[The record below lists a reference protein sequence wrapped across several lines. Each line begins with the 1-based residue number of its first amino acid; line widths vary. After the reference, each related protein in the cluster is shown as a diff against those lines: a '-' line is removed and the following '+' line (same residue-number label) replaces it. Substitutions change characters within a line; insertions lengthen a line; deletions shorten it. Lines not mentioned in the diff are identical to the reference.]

1 MRVLIADSLDPAA
14 VAALEELGCDVTMQ
28 SDLGA
33 ADLPGAVA
41 GYTVLVVR
49 STKVTAETI
58 AAADD
63 LALIVRAGAGVNT
76 IALDDAAQAGVYVAN
91 CPGKNADAVAE
102 LAIGLITACDRGIAN
117 ATADL
122 RAGAWKKKHY
132 QKAAGLKYRTLGI
145 VGFGSI
151 GREVATRA
159 RAFGMEVGAWSRSLT
174 PERAE
179 HIGVRY
185 FETPL
190 DLAARSDVVSVHL
203 AAAPE
208 TRGLIG
214 ADFFAAMK
222 EGAIF
227 VNTARGDV
235 VDQDA
240 LLAAIDA
247 KGLRVGLDVYANEP
261 AGGTADF
268 PDAGLAAKVTATPHI
283 GASTAQAAEA
293 IAAETVRVV
302 RTFKETG
309 VPANAVNVNVS
320 SPAPWSLTVRHLN
333 RVGVLAGVLDELRS
347 AEINVEEMQNTIF
360 SGGRAACCSLLLDTC
375 PNEKTLAAIGRVD
388 AVLMAR
394 IEEKAPGA

>member
-122 RAGAWKKKHY
+122 RAGLWKKKHY
-132 QKAAGLKYRTLGI
+132 QKAAGLKHRTLGI
-145 VGFGSI
+145 IGLGSI
-151 GREVATRA
+151 GREVATRT

-208 TRGLIG
+208 TKGLIG

-268 PDAGLAAKVTATPHI
+268 PDAGLAAMVTATPHI

-309 VPANAVNVNVS
+309 VPANVVNVNVS